1 MLKMLRQ
8 SPPEED
14 YNQIGTNIEEVEE
27 EEEEDKNSNPLVR
40 LTLGKLR
47 GVKLE
52 SRGGREYFGFYN
64 VPYAQPPLGD
74 LRFMVSN

>member
-1 MLKMLRQ
+1 MLRMLRQ

-14 YNQIGTNIEEVEE
+14 YNQNGTNVEEKEE
-27 EEEEDKNSNPLVR
+27 EEGKNYNPLVR
-40 LTLGKLR
+40 STLGKLR

-64 VPYAQPPLGD
+64 IPYAQPPLGD

>member
-1 MLKMLRQ
+1 MLKMLKQ
-8 SPPEED
+8 SPPEEFI
-14 YNQIGTNIEEVEE
+14 NQIGTNIEEEE
-27 EEEEDKNSNPLVR
+27 KEEGKNSNPLVR